1 MKIITISREYAAGG
15 HSIGQR
21 VAKELGIEF
30 YDRDIIRETAKAT
43 GMDISQIE
51 KAEET
56 FSRKDS
62 ILQTITPISYEQ
74 KDALFDYQSAI
85 ILKFVETRAPFVL
98 LGRSAN
104 VILREAGIESLNV
117 FIYSSEAHRMARAGE
132 LLNLTNP
139 GEILRAMKKID
150 HDRRTY
156 YTHYTGRRWGDV
168 HDYDL
173 ALDSGVL
180 GYDTCVKLIC
190 EAAQ

>member
-30 YDRDIIRETAKAT
+30 YDRDIIRETAKAS

-62 ILQTITPISYEQ
+62 ILQSITPISYEQ
-74 KDALFDYQSAI
+74 KDALFDYQRAI
-85 ILKFVETRAPFVL
+85 ILQFVETRAPFVL

-104 VILREAGIESLNV
+104 VILRDAGIDSVNV
-117 FIYSSEAHRMARAGE
+117 HIYADEAHRMIRAGE
-132 LLNLTNP
+132 LLGLTNP

-156 YTHYTGRRWGDV
+156 YTHYTGHRWGDV
-168 HDYDL
+168 HDFTM
-173 ALDSGVL
+173 ALDSGSL
-180 GYDTCVKLIC
+180 GYDTCVRLIC
-190 EAAQ
+190 EAAK